1 MANKPMAVMWSKSSK
16 ETMVSYL
23 ENEIR
28 LFSKP
33 NTKDGDECWDCFV
46 DGKLL
51 ALEQT
56 LKFVEGLAVI

>member
-1 MANKPMAVMWSKSSK
+1 MANKPIAVMWSKSSK
-16 ETMVSYL
+16 ETMVAYL
-23 ENEIR
+23 ENQIR
-28 LFSKP
+28 LFSRP

-56 LKFVEGLAVI
+56 LEFVKNLSVV